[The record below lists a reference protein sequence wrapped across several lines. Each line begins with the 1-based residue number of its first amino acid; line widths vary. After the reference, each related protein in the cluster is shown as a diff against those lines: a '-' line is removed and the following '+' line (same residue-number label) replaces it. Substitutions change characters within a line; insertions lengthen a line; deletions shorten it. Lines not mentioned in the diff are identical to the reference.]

1 MRAYSYIALLAW
13 PRALA
18 LDDGLCR
25 TPIMGF
31 NSWTAYGSEVTE
43 QNLLDTGTFLVS
55 SGLRDL
61 GYSWVNVDDGWS
73 LPARDAKTG
82 KLLPDL
88 AKFPDGVGGLVAK
101 LAAQNLTFGIYT
113 AESSVVCT
121 GRPGSLFQET
131 LDATTFEE
139 WGVKLVKNDN
149 CGEYSYGNTKFH
161 VFADAVAALGSTMI
175 ISTEPFII
183 TPNPLHMEF
192 AHYWRTGNDIR
203 PEWSIIL
210 NRIDVNDKWWRYA
223 GPGHFNDP
231 DMLQIGNGALTPAEQ
246 RAHFG
251 LWAITKSTLIMGAKL
266 SELDAAQLAIVK
278 NKELVAVNQDALGVQ
293 AHKVAINGTLTPR
306 FAGVVPCNVF
316 SSNAQVCFHLPLHFK
331 RILLT
336 ILTCPPHILTFKN
349 VFSSNAQY
357 SDGVPGPN
365 GARKAGMV
373 FHAEA
378 LATPAG
384 AFRIVANETGR
395 CLGVR
400 FYDKGPGADSYDA
413 PMLLACDGKDATQAW
428 TFPQGRDR
436 IGSIESVW
444 AKANKASATALAVSF
459 FYLPLTN
466 FVRILLTI

>member
-1 MRAYSYIALLAW
+1 
-13 PRALA
+13 
-18 LDDGLCR
+18 
-25 TPIMGF
+25 
-31 NSWTAYGSEVTE
+31 
-43 QNLLDTGTFLVS
+43 
-55 SGLRDL
+55 
-61 GYSWVNVDDGWS
+61 
-73 LPARDAKTG
+73 
-82 KLLPDL
+82 
-88 AKFPDGVGGLVAK
+88 
-101 LAAQNLTFGIYT
+101 
-113 AESSVVCT
+113 
-121 GRPGSLFQET
+121 
-131 LDATTFEE
+131 
-139 WGVKLVKNDN
+139 
-149 CGEYSYGNTKFH
+149 
-161 VFADAVAALGSTMI
+161 MI

-316 SSNAQVCFHLPLHFK
+316 SSNAQ
-331 RILLT
+331 
-336 ILTCPPHILTFKN
+336 
-349 VFSSNAQY
+349 Y

-459 FYLPLTN
+459 FYLPLTLN